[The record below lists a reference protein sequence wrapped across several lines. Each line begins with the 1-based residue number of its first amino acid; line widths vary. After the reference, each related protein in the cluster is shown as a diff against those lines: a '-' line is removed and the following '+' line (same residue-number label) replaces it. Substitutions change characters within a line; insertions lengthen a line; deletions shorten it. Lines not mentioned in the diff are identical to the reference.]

1 MLKLNVEKSADITVL
16 HLEGRIVNG
25 VEAAM
30 LRRSVLS
37 LENSRTIVLDLAK
50 VSGIDARGLGVL
62 LELREWTETRKIK
75 FTLTNVSKLLR
86 QVFEITCLDAV
97 FEISS
102 LETVSASGA
111 VVRASKKADKEAKRL
126 ISNLR
131 RFATS

>member
-62 LELREWTETRKIK
+62 LELREWTETRKIR